1 MRTIEDMGLES
12 AHVKRST
19 NTHHFHEYFFSQFDC
34 IWLYIRIPVN
44 PDEFKWAIFPMQRSI
59 FGPKSRT
66 WRCSFAACA
75 GESVWQILCALV
87 LVVYHLVIKHGLELP
102 HLYQMFHWFLEG
114 SCSFCHQKK
123 DSLTAVPHLGRTREI
138 VMDSPDPGRS
148 LWDADWHVERS
159 VIDVVILFWSE
170 KIEVW
175 RSACHLFSFYM
186 ISDICWYLW
195 KPCGVWSICENTRL
209 FPALF
214 RVSRS
219 VYRNPLSKSINKWVW
234 TVWTL
239 KFYL

>member
-114 SCSFCHQKK
+114 SCFFLPSKK
-123 DSLTAVPHLGRTREI
+123 GFTYRRSAFGTDSGDSYGQPRSWKIHLGRRLTCWKVGDRCGDPFLI
-138 VMDSPDPGRS
+138 GKNRGLKISMSPFLFLYDIWYLLIS
-148 LWDADWHVERS
+148 VKTLWCL
-159 VIDVVILFWSE
+159 I
-170 KIEVW
+170 
-175 RSACHLFSFYM
+175 
-186 ISDICWYLW
+186 YLW
-195 KPCGVWSICENTRL
+195 KHPPFSSLVQG
-209 FPALF
+209 F
-214 RVSRS
+214 
-219 VYRNPLSKSINKWVW
+219 
-234 TVWTL
+234 
-239 KFYL
+239 